1 LSSSNGIKVAGPF
14 PNSPSQFEKRYSA
27 RTNVTTSHT
36 FILKEGSEPKIGR
49 KLGQKPTIRKPQH
62 SNTKLSRAP

>member
-27 RTNVTTSHT
+27 RTNVTTHT
-36 FILKEGSEPKIGR
+36 LILKEGSEPKIGR
-49 KLGQKPTIRKPQH
+49 KKKRIGPETNHQEAT
-62 SNTKLSRAP
+62 A